1 MLCYKWDYFQVGDKI
16 VEDMDRLEDLKIA
29 LTTWAT
35 WIDHNIDPQILK
47 YSSKELLSF
56 ISSNFPFT

>member
-1 MLCYKWDYFQVGDKI
+1 VGDKI